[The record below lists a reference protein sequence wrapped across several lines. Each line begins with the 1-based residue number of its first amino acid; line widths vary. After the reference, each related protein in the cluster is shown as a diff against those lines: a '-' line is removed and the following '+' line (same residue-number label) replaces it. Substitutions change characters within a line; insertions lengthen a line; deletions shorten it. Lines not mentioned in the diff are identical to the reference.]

1 MIGSMTRRCGG
12 RWLAAVL
19 AGLMV
24 WLGMGFMPLAGRGV
38 ARAAVGPG
46 PKIYVFPYQPIRDG
60 ASKEVVTQI
69 GDLLKNEIKHSDEV
83 QLQKGPIFIPETT
96 GTPVKPLSDRE
107 LKQAEKLRRAG
118 DKHYQAFRFGKAI
131 RSYQAALARYQKS
144 LALLSDFTPVIE
156 ALLMLSVCYYRTD
169 REDDGAKMLVKV
181 IRLKP
186 DIVLDPERYPPM
198 FRNVAEGIR
207 KKLLLKSRGELEVL
221 ANVEGATVFFDG
233 RKVGTTPIL
242 MKELVPGEHFLRVE
256 KEGLQPWADKVTV
269 VSTQRRRVLAS
280 LGGVKK
286 LAGPLGARYPEGHLK
301 RYWPGDRIGRA
312 GVERAAED
320 LLRGTRGVYQKAIDG
335 KYLENVDPAPGR
347 DVHLT
352 LDAALQS
359 DVEDLLDHGP
369 AGRVVGAAVVLDCTS
384 GEVLVLASAP
394 RYDVRLFGVDYP
406 DLVRRTD
413 RPLVHRAIAGQYPL
427 GSVFKAVTATCALE
441 EGAITPHTFLTCDG
455 VLDPAHPERF
465 RCHVYLT
472 HGYGHGTIPL
482 RTAIQKSCNVYF
494 YKVALALSR
503 MGGRFDLGRGRD
515 RLVAWARRMG
525 LGARTGIP
533 LPGEADGRLDVR
545 DPRNLAVGQGELLV
559 TPIQAAQ
566 LYGLVASGGRMPPLR
581 LIREL
586 PPTEAAR
593 PGLHVS
599 PNTVRVLRDAFSAVV
614 NEPGGTAYWRRPR
627 RVTFRAAGKTGTA
640 QVVKQ
645 GQDRG
650 RDLPYDFRDHA
661 WFVGWAPAERPRIL
675 VAVVNEHGGHGS
687 SGAAPLVMELITYYL
702 ESLYPAVSSGG
713 SS

>member
-286 LAGPLGARYPEGHLK
+286 LAGPLGEIAQSLRQNRVQKATIKLARKEGRK
-301 RYWPGDRIGRA
+301 IGA
-312 GVERAAED
+312 DYVVLGGVGNIGNNLVVGSFLMKVADGQLCPLPAVQLDKD
-320 LLRGTRGVYQKAIDG
+320 LLGASVEVYNMATVLVKRVEGCPDPVKKFPALLIASRQQKKKLKSVAVG
-335 KYLENVDPAPGR
+335 PVAPPPAPRQPAGLP
-347 DVHLT
+347 VAPAVKKPP
-352 LDAALQS
+352 AAPVRGPAVPSARGPAVPGARATPAKPPATVQPAAPRVTREGLVTAGGSALAATPTTTTPVVVPVPVAQS
-359 DVEDLLDHGP
+359 VKPIDEIESHGP
-369 AGRVVGAAVVLDCTS
+369 RWYQAWWFWTLVGVV
-384 GEVLVLASAP
+384 
-394 RYDVRLFGVDYP
+394 
-406 DLVRRTD
+406 
-413 RPLVHRAIAGQYPL
+413 
-427 GSVFKAVTATCALE
+427 
-441 EGAITPHTFLTCDG
+441 
-455 VLDPAHPERF
+455 
-465 RCHVYLT
+465 
-472 HGYGHGTIPL
+472 
-482 RTAIQKSCNVYF
+482 
-494 YKVALALSR
+494 VA
-503 MGGRFDLGRGRD
+503 
-515 RLVAWARRMG
+515 
-525 LGARTGIP
+525 
-533 LPGEADGRLDVR
+533 
-545 DPRNLAVGQGELLV
+545 
-559 TPIQAAQ
+559 
-566 LYGLVASGGRMPPLR
+566 
-581 LIREL
+581 
-586 PPTEAAR
+586 
-593 PGLHVS
+593 
-599 PNTVRVLRDAFSAVV
+599 
-614 NEPGGTAYWRRPR
+614 GGTAGGLY
-627 RVTFRAAGKTGTA
+627 AAG
-640 QVVKQ
+640 VFNQ
-645 GQDRG
+645 GAG
-650 RDLPYDFRDHA
+650 GA
-661 WFVGWAPAERPRIL
+661 S
-675 VAVVNEHGGHGS
+675 VNVHW
-687 SGAAPLVMELITYYL
+687 PV
-702 ESLYPAVSSGG
+702 P
-713 SS
+713 